1 MTTPEQSARRIFGAR
16 AATYTY
22 SATHTDPVVLA
33 RVVEL
38 AQPQPH
44 WRALDLGTGTGHTA
58 LALAPHVAWVA
69 GLDLTPEMLAEGVT
83 LRTQKGIA
91 NAPFVLADVHALP
104 VAAASCDLVTCRRA
118 AHHFADLPGALR
130 EMRRVL
136 RSGGR
141 LVIDDRSVPEDDWLD
156 ATMNYLDLLH
166 DRSHVREYRA
176 SEWVALLEAAGFV
189 VEAVEPYVQNRPLTS
204 LTERADPEDVRALH
218 ALVEGLDA
226 SQREA
231 LGVRQGD
238 GGWTT
243 NHWYVMLAARM
254 DG

>member
-1 MTTPEQSARRIFGAR
+1 MTTPAQSARRIFGAR

-83 LRTQKGIA
+83 LRTQRGIV
-91 NAPFVLADVHALP
+91 NAPFLLADVHALP
-104 VAAASCDLVTCRRA
+104 VHTGSFDLITCRRA
-118 AHHFADLPGALR
+118 AHHFVDLSGALH
-130 EMRRVL
+130 EARRAL
-136 RSGGR
+136 RPGGR

-156 ATMNYLDLLH
+156 ATMNQLDLLH

-176 SEWVALLEAAGFV
+176 SEWVALLEEAEFI
-189 VEAVEPYVQNRPLTS
+189 VEAVEPYMQNRPLTS
-204 LTERADPEDVRALH
+204 LTERADPEDVRAVH
-218 ALVEGLDA
+218 ALVDGLSA
-226 SQREA
+226 AQREA
-231 LGVRQGD
+231 LGVREQG
-238 GGWTT
+238 GGRTI
-243 NHWYVMLAARM
+243 NHWYVMLAARAE
-254 DG
+254 G